1 MFFIAHIVT
10 CIYCKKKFDRD
21 KLPYQQVS
29 ARRYAHLA
37 CFQNEEIKKS
47 KEEQDKEKL
56 EKYIMKMFNETY
68 INAKVRKQINMYLD
82 DYNYS
87 YSGILK
93 ALIYFFEVK
102 GNPID
107 KANGGI
113 GIVPWIYND
122 AYNYYYNLW
131 LANQKNEDKVIEDYI
146 PKDKVIKIPVPER
159 KIRKRKLFSFLDND
173 EEVDNE

>member
-1 MFFIAHIVT
+1 
-10 CIYCKKKFDRD
+10 
-21 KLPYQQVS
+21 
-29 ARRYAHLA
+29 
-37 CFQNEEIKKS
+37 
-47 KEEQDKEKL
+47 
-56 EKYIMKMFNETY
+56 MFNETY